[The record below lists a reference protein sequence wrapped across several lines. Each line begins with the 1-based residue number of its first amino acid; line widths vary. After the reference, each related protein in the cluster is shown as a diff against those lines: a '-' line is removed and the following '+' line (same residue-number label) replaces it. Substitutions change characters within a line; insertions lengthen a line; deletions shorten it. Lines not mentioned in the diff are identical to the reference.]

1 MLDKSSNTIAWYE
14 SQTCL
19 FQKQPIQPFAICHLT
34 CPHVR
39 HQGWFLLQV
48 NTWLIVLAQKLWRIQ
63 TGKCRITL
71 LHCYLMCDFVLRLYL
86 SAEIWVH
93 AIVLHTS
100 GSDLGS
106 HHITDA
112 NVSFSLSE
120 LPYFHML
127 LLDCA
132 HLPAVLFTSR
142 LAGFCLSAFLEEVI
156 LKNLFSHLYLWSYI
170 PVTIL

>member
-48 NTWLIVLAQKLWRIQ
+48 NTWLIVFAQKLWRIQ
-63 TGKCRITL
+63 IGKCRITL
-71 LHCYLMCDFVLRLYL
+71 LHCYLMCDFVLLLYL

-112 NVSFSLSE
+112 NVSFRLPGLLVSVYQLFLKKWSSKTSLGICICGLTFR
-120 LPYFHML
+120 LPFCSVLVFPFLHCM
-127 LLDCA
+127 
-132 HLPAVLFTSR
+132 HL
-142 LAGFCLSAFLEEVI
+142 CLTF
-156 LKNLFSHLYLWSYI
+156 FS
-170 PVTIL
+170 